1 MVTDADR
8 LARAVDAF
16 NSGGVEDALQF
27 FVPDVVWIAPPEW
40 PDQAIYEG
48 YDGLRALEQI
58 WRSNFDRYRI
68 DLHEAEIVDDRVV
81 ARLTQHGAIKGTEEV
96 IEQRLS
102 WLLSFD
108 DGRISHVRSYF
119 SWEEAME
126 AARS

>member
-8 LARAVDAF
+8 LAMALDVF
-16 NSGGVEDALQF
+16 NRRGLEDALDF
-27 FVPDVVWIAPPEW
+27 FLPDVVWMAPPEW
-40 PDQAIYEG
+40 PDQAVYEG

-58 WRSNFDRYRI
+58 WRSNFDGYRI
-68 DLHEAEIVDDRVV
+68 DLHEAEMVEGRVV

-108 DGRISHVRSYF
+108 DGRIRHVLSYF